1 MDTFEKDNRCVLCGA
16 SAYEKKYYFNPEFGK
31 LPDQVKET
39 LQIICVEFAE
49 KCGGVFTVEFD
60 SDGDLK
66 LVTDAEEVDAMY
78 DDIGAELEIKNLRRT
93 QAELFEELTLFYRV
107 VFLGE
112 KIEL

>member
-1 MDTFEKDNRCVLCGA
+1 MDTFEKNDRCVLCGA
-16 SAYEKKYYFNPEFGK
+16 SSYEKKYYFNPEFGK
-31 LPDQVKET
+31 LPDEVKQT

-66 LVTDAEEVDAMY
+66 LVTNAEEVDALY

-93 QAELFEELTLFYRV
+93 QAELFEELTLFYKV

-112 KIEL
+112 QIDL

>member
-1 MDTFEKDNRCVLCGA
+1 M
-16 SAYEKKYYFNPEFGK
+16 
-31 LPDQVKET
+31 
-39 LQIICVEFAE
+39 
-49 KCGGVFTVEFD
+49 EFD
-60 SDGDLK
+60 GDGDLK

-112 KIEL
+112 KIDL